1 MSGGIDL
8 KALAAELGP
17 KFAAGAA
24 ERDKSNNFVT
34 ENYALLK
41 ERKVLSAQ
49 IPAEFGGGGAPHSA
63 MCAFVRAIGRH
74 CGPTALT
81 LSMHQHLVAAAV
93 FNHAHGKP
101 GLKLLEMVAARET
114 VLVSTGANDW
124 LASNGAVER
133 ADGGFLVSARKPF
146 ASGSPV
152 GQVMVTSAPYE
163 DPEAGWQVLHFPVP
177 LSAEGVSLAGDWDT
191 MGMRATG
198 SQTVVFDK
206 VFVPE
211 EAVALRRPRAAYHPA
226 YNVILTVAMPL
237 IVSAYVG
244 IAEAAAEIATGMAA
258 RRDGDPVAP
267 YLLGEL
273 ANHLTTAQLAADSMV
288 AIANDLLFDPTTET
302 ANAILVRK
310 TIAATAVMATV
321 EKALEAAGGGW
332 FYRKTGLERLVRDAH
347 GIQFHPLQ
355 EKRQQHFTGRM
366 ALGLDPIEIPEER
379 KLAQA
384 AE

>member
-1 MSGGIDL
+1 MSERIDL
-8 KALAAELGP
+8 KALAGELGP
-17 KFAAGAA
+17 KFGEGAA
-24 ERDKSNNFVT
+24 ERDEANRFPA
-34 ENYALLK
+34 ENYVLLK
-41 ERKVLSAQ
+41 EHKLFSAQ
-49 IPAEFGGGGAPHSA
+49 IPVELGGGGATHGE

-101 GLKLLEMVAARET
+101 GQKLLEKVVAGET

-124 LASNGAVER
+124 LASNGSVER
-133 ADGGFLVSARKPF
+133 TDGGYLVSAHKPF

-152 GQVMVTSAPYE
+152 GQIMVTSAPYE
-163 DPEAGWQVLHFPVP
+163 DPVEGWQVLHFPVP

-198 SQTVVFDK
+198 SQTVVFNK

-211 EAVALRRPRAAYHPA
+211 EAVALRRQRDAYHPA

-244 IAEAAAEIATGMAA
+244 VAEAAAEMATGMAA
-258 RRDGDPVAP
+258 RRGGDPVAP

-273 ANHLTTAQLAADSMV
+273 TNLLTTAQLAADSMV
-288 AIANDLLFDPTTET
+288 AIANDLSFDPVTDT

-310 TIAATAVMATV
+310 TIAATAVMATA
-321 EKALEAAGGGW
+321 EKALETSGGGG
-332 FYRKTGLERLVRDAH
+332 FFRKSGLERLVRDAH

-366 ALGLDPIEIPEER
+366 ALGLDPIEMPEEQ
-379 KLAQA
+379 KLPRA

>member
-1 MSGGIDL
+1 MSERIDL
-8 KALAAELGP
+8 KALAGELGP
-17 KFAAGAA
+17 KFGEGAA
-24 ERDKSNNFVT
+24 ERDEANRFPT
-34 ENYALLK
+34 ENYDLLK
-41 ERKVLSAQ
+41 EHKLFSAL
-49 IPAEFGGGGAPHSA
+49 IPVELGGGGATHGE

-101 GLKLLEMVAARET
+101 GQKLLEKVVAGET

-124 LASNGAVER
+124 LASNGSVER
-133 ADGGFLVSARKPF
+133 TDGGYLVSAHKPF

-152 GQVMVTSAPYE
+152 GQIMVTSAPYE
-163 DPEAGWQVLHFPVP
+163 DPVEGWQVLHFPVP

-198 SQTVVFDK
+198 SQTVVFNK

-211 EAVALRRPRAAYHPA
+211 EAVALRRQRDAYHPA

-244 IAEAAAEIATGMAA
+244 VAEAAAEMATGMAA
-258 RRDGDPVAP
+258 RRGGDPVAP

-273 ANHLTTAQLAADSMV
+273 TNLLTTAQLAADSMV
-288 AIANDLLFDPTTET
+288 AIANDLSFDPVTDT

-321 EKALEAAGGGW
+321 EKALETSGGGG
-332 FYRKTGLERLVRDAH
+332 FFRKPGLERLVRDAH

-366 ALGLDPIEIPEER
+366 ALGLDPIEMPEEQ
-379 KLAQA
+379 KLPRA

>member
-1 MSGGIDL
+1 MSERIDL
-8 KALAAELGP
+8 KALASELGP
-17 KFAAGAA
+17 KFGEGAA
-24 ERDKSNNFVT
+24 ERDQSNRFAS
-34 ENYALLK
+34 ENYVLMKEHKIFSAL
-41 ERKVLSAQ
+41 
-49 IPAEFGGGGAPHSA
+49 IPAELGGGGATHSA
-63 MCAFVRAIGRH
+63 MCAFVREIGRH

-81 LSMHQHLVAAAV
+81 LSMHQHLVSAAV

-101 GLKLLEMVAARET
+101 GLKLLEKVVDGQT
-114 VLVSTGANDW
+114 VLGSTGANDW
-124 LASNGAVER
+124 LASNGSVER
-133 ADGGFLVSARKPF
+133 TDGGYLVSAFKPF

-152 GQVMVTSAPYE
+152 GQVIVTSAPYE
-163 DPEAGWQVLHFPVP
+163 DPEEGWQVLHFPVP
-177 LSAEGVSLAGDWDT
+177 LSAEGVSLTGDWDA

-198 SQTVVFDK
+198 SQTVKFDN

-211 EAVALRRPRAAYHPA
+211 EAVALRRPQAEYHPA

-244 IAEAAAEIATGMAA
+244 IAEAAAEIGTGMAA
-258 RRDGDPVAP
+258 RRTGDPVVP

-288 AIANDLLFDPTTET
+288 AIANDLAFAPVTET

-310 TIAATAVMATV
+310 TIAAKAVMATA
-321 EKALEAAGGGW
+321 EKALEASGGGG
-332 FYRKTGLERLVRDAH
+332 FFRKSGLERLVRDAH

-355 EKRQQHFTGRM
+355 EKRQQHFTGRVE
-366 ALGLDPIEIPEER
+366 LGLDPIEMPEER
-379 KLAQA
+379 KLPAA

>member
-1 MSGGIDL
+1 MDNRIDL
-8 KALAAELGP
+8 EALASELGP
-17 KFAAGAA
+17 KFGEGAA
-24 ERDKSNNFVT
+24 ERDESNRFVA
-34 ENYALLK
+34 ENYLLLK
-41 ERKVLSAQ
+41 EHKVFSAQ
-49 IPAEFGGGGAPHSA
+49 IPAELGGGGATHGE
-63 MCAFVRAIGRH
+63 MCGFVRTIGRH

-101 GLKLLEMVAARET
+101 GQKLLEKVVAGET

-124 LASNGAVER
+124 LASNGAMER
-133 ADGGFLVSARKPF
+133 TDGGYLVSAAKPF

-163 DPEAGWQVLHFPVP
+163 DPEEGWQVLHFPVP

-211 EAVALRRPRAAYHPA
+211 EAVALRRPRDAYHPA

-258 RRDGDPVAP
+258 RRAGDPVAP

-273 ANHLTTAQLAADSMV
+273 TNHLTTAQLAADSMV
-288 AIANDLLFDPTTET
+288 AIANDLAFDPVTET

-310 TIAATAVMATV
+310 TIAASAVMATA
-321 EKALEAAGGGW
+321 EKALETAGGGG
-332 FYRKTGLERLVRDAH
+332 FFRKSGLERLVRDAH

-366 ALGLDPIEIPEER
+366 ALGLDPIEMPEEQ
-379 KLAQA
+379 KLPAA